1 MLNATPNATE
11 AENITVCI
19 FNLRTIKRSDKIYI
33 QFVIQKR
40 LFILFVQGFHK
51 GVIQQNKIAIVFP
64 FVIWGGLI
72 MIING
77 FLFEYLPKVTIFGNF
92 HIKVTIYVL
101 QIVNVWLL
109 YYNEIKFLETSY
121 NHIFE
126 QYLYYWSYLSKI

>member
-33 QFVIQKR
+33 QFVIQFVIQKR

-51 GVIQQNKIAIVFP
+51 GVIQQNKIAIVFL
-64 FVIWGGLI
+64 FVIWGGGLI

-77 FLFEYLPKVTIFGNF
+77 FLFEYLPKVTIIGNF
-92 HIKVTIYVL
+92 HIKVTIYMYIL

-126 QYLYYWSYLSKI
+126 

>member
-19 FNLRTIKRSDKIYI
+19 FNLQTIKRSDKIYI
-33 QFVIQKR
+33 QFVIQFVIQKM

-77 FLFEYLPKVTIFGNF
+77 FLFEYLPKVTIIGNF
-92 HIKVTIYVL
+92 HIKVTITIYIANCQCLAFIL
-101 QIVNVWLL
+101 Q
-109 YYNEIKFLETSY
+109 
-121 NHIFE
+121 
-126 QYLYYWSYLSKI
+126 